1 VRPFRP
7 RRRWGIG
14 AQARSRRR
22 SPLGEGLHRHQ
33 CPAVVR
39 VACVGRD
46 VCRVHGCLRGRHGA
60 AAGWVFEG
68 SNVHIAVCEQPQPN
82 KRNGRA
88 HVPAGT
94 SQGIRSADAKPQRL
108 STRRNRSN
116 GGGTALR
123 RRAGCRVK
131 DAPVPPHRVHHHS
144 EFARQ
149 GARLKPTFSFS
160 FSFAARCRSG
170 RGSASPSR
178 PRRAGRARACRRV
191 ARCARRSRPRPIG
204 SPAS

>member
-14 AQARSRRR
+14 AQARPQ
-22 SPLGEGLHRHQ
+22 PLGEGLHRHQ
-33 CPAVVR
+33 CPVVVR
-39 VACVGRD
+39 VTCVGRD

-60 AAGWVFEG
+60 AARWVFEG

-131 DAPVPPHRVHHHS
+131 DAPHIACITTASLR
-144 EFARQ
+144 AKATA
-149 GARLKPTFSFS
+149 ARLKPTFSFS
-160 FSFAARCRSG
+160 FSSAARCRSG

-191 ARCARRSRPRPIG
+191 ARCARRSRPLPIG

>member
-1 VRPFRP
+1 MRPFRP

-33 CPAVVR
+33 YPAVVR

-94 SQGIRSADAKPQRL
+94 SHCIRSADAKPQRL

-131 DAPVPPHRVHHHS
+131 DAPRTSRASPQRVCAPGRALEANLLLQFQAPASQCAVGADAGQHHRRGLV
-144 EFARQ
+144 
-149 GARLKPTFSFS
+149 ARLRG
-160 FSFAARCRSG
+160 FAEENADFG
-170 RGSASPSR
+170 P
-178 PRRAGRARACRRV
+178 V
-191 ARCARRSRPRPIG
+191 T
-204 SPAS
+204 